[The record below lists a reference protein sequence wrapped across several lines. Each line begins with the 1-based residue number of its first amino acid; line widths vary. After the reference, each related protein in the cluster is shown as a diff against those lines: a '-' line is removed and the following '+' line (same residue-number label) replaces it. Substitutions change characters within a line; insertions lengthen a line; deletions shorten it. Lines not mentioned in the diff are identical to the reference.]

1 MGLLLVSKSFTSYL
15 WRYVIIILGD
25 ITVDLSKQFS
35 PLIGPPTI
43 PWLKSDCEISLGLSQ
58 WRIQDFPEGVRQLQ
72 RLMWKAIITDC
83 KGKVMFSQVFVY
95 NRPDGYSF
103 TTLPCCGVVGM
114 HPTGMLSCLTNFFPT
129 TAWNWKNLDRGG
141 GRSWRPHRSVN
152 VNICKEDWYPWQI
165 VLVFIESR
173 WR

>member
-15 WRYVIIILGD
+15 WRYVIIILGY

-43 PWLKSDCEISLGLSQ
+43 PWLKIQSYCEISLGLSQ
-58 WRIQDFPEGVRQLQ
+58 RWIQDFPEGVYQLQ
-72 RLMWKAIITDC
+72 RWMWKAIITDC

-103 TTLPCCGVVGM
+103 TALPCCGVVGM
-114 HPTGMLSCLTNFFPT
+114 HPTGMLFCLANFFP
-129 TAWNWKNLDRGG
+129 TAWNWKNLDG
-141 GRSWRPHRSVN
+141 GRSWRPLRSAN